1 MKHLNFWKPQIDPN
15 GKPIPQDYLLSGP
28 EGLWNSYLRKS
39 NESNN
44 CLIMEN
50 SNVRKSGIT
59 AVLLGGAFLVAA
71 ATGIY
76 QYQNAGELKKEM
88 SEVAVQNSA
97 LETKQTE
104 LQEEMTLL
112 GEELRQKMAEA
123 EASAKE
129 LEMLKNASKK
139 SGVYSFKAKK
149 KRQDLESELALK
161 NDEIGSLQGQMNQ
174 LSETNASLHRDLEVV
189 PVLEAENEVLKSEIA
204 LWEQKYAVLEKD
216 FMTLNKRYQKLI
228 YDAPADNFKV
238 EILSSKGRLT
248 SKAKKAEM
256 IKVSFLMPAYLQKV
270 QAGKE
275 TLYLSLFDE
284 KIEPLKGWLKE
295 VTLSSEEGS
304 IPVAVHAMI
313 DVDYSKNPQVV
324 NFTVNTNE
332 KLSEGSY
339 KGKVYSKD
347 DYLGTVDFRLR

>member
-1 MKHLNFWKPQIDPN
+1 
-15 GKPIPQDYLLSGP
+15 
-28 EGLWNSYLRKS
+28 
-39 NESNN
+39 
-44 CLIMEN
+44 MEN
-50 SNVRKSGIT
+50 RNVSKSGIA

-71 ATGIY
+71 AAGIY
-76 QYQNAGELKKEM
+76 QYQNAGELKQDM
-88 SEVAVQNSA
+88 SDVVVQNEA
-97 LETKQTE
+97 LETRQIE
-104 LQEEMTLL
+104 VQEEMTSIEADLS
-112 GEELRQKMAEA
+112 RKIAEA

-129 LEMLKNASKK
+129 LEELKSASKK

-149 KRQDLESELALK
+149 RRQELENELALK
-161 NDEIGSLQGQMNQ
+161 NDEIGNLQGQMNK
-174 LSETNASLHRDLEVV
+174 LSEANLGLKNNLEVV

-204 LWEQKYAVLEKD
+204 LWEQKYAVLEED
-216 FMTLNKRYQKLI
+216 FMKLNTRYQKLI

-238 EILSSKGRLT
+238 EILGNKDRLT
-248 SKAKKAEM
+248 SKARKAER
-256 IKVSFLMPAYLQKV
+256 IRVSFLMPAYLQKV
-270 QAGKE
+270 QAGNE

-284 KIEPLKGWLKE
+284 KIEPLEGVIKE
-295 VTLSSEEGS
+295 VNLSSEKGS

-324 NFTVNTNE
+324 SFTVNTDE